1 MATIPCTRETMFQS
15 KPSCFSIESLV
26 GKDFSRD
33 SSTSPATS
41 LAAATIKPYATCG
54 AASCLSAAAA
64 AATPTSPYLSTLHT
78 MKSLY
83 TDAAFHHDS
92 HSLSLPPPFGIGHSS
107 PPHHPTAHHTLPP
120 LFNHHRESLGL
131 YPWFLSRSRF
141 LGPRFPGGDPV
152 NGGLL
157 LQNPFRK
164 PKRIR
169 TAFSPSQLL
178 RLEHAF
184 EKNHYVVGAE
194 RKQLASSLNLTE
206 TQVKVWFQNRRTK
219 YKRIKAEEEVKVED
233 DKKTSHHVDR
243 WRLETRQ
250 VDGTTSGD
258 MSPSHL
264 SPLEDSSEDED
275 DINDFDADIEDS

>member
-1 MATIPCTRETMFQS
+1 MATIPCTPDTMMFQP

-26 GKDFSRD
+26 GKDYTSE
-33 SSTSPATS
+33 SHSTTSTST
-41 LAAATIKPYATCG
+41 AASIRPFGTCG

-83 TDAAFHHDS
+83 SDPTFHHDA
-92 HSLSLPPPFGIGHSS
+92 HPLSLPPTFALGHSTS
-107 PPHHPTAHHTLPP
+107 HPTTHHSLPT
-120 LFNHHRESLGL
+120 LFNHHREQLGF
-131 YPWFLSRSRF
+131 YPWFISRSRF
-141 LGPRFPGGDPV
+141 VGPRFPGGDHV
-152 NGGLL
+152 NSSLL

-219 YKRIKAEEEVKVED
+219 YKRIKAEEEIKVD
-233 DKKTSHHVDR
+233 DEKKSSHHVDR
-243 WRLETRQ
+243 WRLETNQ
-250 VDGTTSGD
+250 IEDDDLASSQISATLD
-258 MSPSHL
+258 
-264 SPLEDSSEDED
+264 DSSDEEDIVNE
-275 DINDFDADIEDS
+275 NETAQES